1 MDPHHDD
8 KPEAEKPVT
17 PQDDQEPE
25 DTREETHAE
34 IGFTAVNK
42 AHMESQGGSSKF
54 SGFELTS
61 EEASEKP
68 SKVSSV
74 DWEASEFIHHEK
86 DWLWY
91 LIVLVSAVAF
101 IAFAV
106 FLKAW
111 SFIVLIIAMVIAVF
125 VFANRPPRTLH
136 FSLTP
141 RGVAIEDRQHPYKEF
156 RAFGVLQDGPLYSI
170 VLLPRKRFMPQV
182 SMYIDLDFLDT
193 LARKMRF

>member
-1 MDPHHDD
+1 
-8 KPEAEKPVT
+8 
-17 PQDDQEPE
+17 
-25 DTREETHAE
+25 
-34 IGFTAVNK
+34 
-42 AHMESQGGSSKF
+42 
-54 SGFELTS
+54 
-61 EEASEKP
+61 
-68 SKVSSV
+68 
-74 DWEASEFIHHEK
+74 
-86 DWLWY
+86 
-91 LIVLVSAVAF
+91 VAF

-182 SMYIDLDFLDT
+182 SMYIDPKDGEKIVDVLGSHLP
-193 LARKMRF
+193 MRF